1 MSEHGSKET
10 WVLLVDDDANDRYF
24 LSWAL
29 QNVGSPLRVVHEAP
43 DGERA
48 ISYLSGE
55 GQFADREKFPLP
67 GVLLLDLRMPVG
79 GGFEVLH
86 WLEKNPVPGLIIS
99 VLTGSTF
106 HVDRH
111 RASRMGVRH
120 YYLKPI
126 GVNGWSGLVDT
137 MEKDLL

>member
-1 MSEHGSKET
+1 M
-10 WVLLVDDDANDRYF
+10 DDDADDRYF

-29 QNVGSPLRVVHEAP
+29 QNAGSPLRIIHEAQ
-43 DGERA
+43 DGGRA
-48 ISYLSGE
+48 IGYLSGE
-55 GQFADREKFPLP
+55 GQFSDREKFPLP
-67 GVLLLDLRMPVG
+67 HVLLLDLRMSVV

-86 WLEKNPVPGLIIS
+86 WLEKNPVSQLKIA

-111 RASRMGVRH
+111 RASRMGVRY

-126 GVNGWSGLVDT
+126 GVNGWSELVQA
-137 MEKDLL
+137 MERDMLE